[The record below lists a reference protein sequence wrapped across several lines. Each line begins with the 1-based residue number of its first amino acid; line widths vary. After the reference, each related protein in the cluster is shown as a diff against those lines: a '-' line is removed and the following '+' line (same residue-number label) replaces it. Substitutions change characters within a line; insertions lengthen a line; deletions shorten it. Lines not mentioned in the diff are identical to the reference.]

1 MTILLYNDLIF
12 VSTTKGKSLKLKNMR
27 AKNITFEITNL
38 TTKEGFIFRTIQNVD
53 FDKAYKMIKKEFKNE
68 IILIENVKINY

>member
-1 MTILLYNDLIF
+1 
-12 VSTTKGKSLKLKNMR
+12 MR